1 MASLKLN
8 NLCKVFKTDRKAEV
22 TALAGIN
29 LEVPDGEL
37 MALVGPSGCGKST
50 LLRLIAGLDHPS
62 NGSISLG
69 NKEVNNIKPQ
79 DRDVAMVFQNYALF
93 PHLTVE
99 QNIIFSLKFRKTP
112 KVEMQSRVDD
122 AADLL
127 GITDFLQRK
136 PAELS
141 GGQRQRVALG
151 RAMVCKPKIFL
162 LDEPLSNLDARMR
175 AEMRA
180 EIAKLH
186 NRLRTTM
193 IFVTHDQTEA
203 MTLGQRIC
211 VINKGKV
218 MQVGAPLDLYQ
229 RPVHKFVGDFIGT
242 PGMNFIKGRLD
253 VLDGSNVFIEDTKDG
268 DGASLHLPEIFSKAV
283 AKYNGIKV
291 LLGIRSEHLKLIEK
305 GIGFKVTLDTV
316 ETLGHES
323 LLHIRTAAN
332 KMIVRSS
339 GNDQSNFNGKILEIN
354 WSNVIWFD
362 YNSGLALILSL
373 IHISEPTRPY

>member
-99 QNIIFSLKFRKTP
+99 QNIIFSLKFRKIS
-112 KVEMQSRVDD
+112 KSEMQSRVDD

-362 YNSGLALILSL
+362 YNSGLALI
-373 IHISEPTRPY
+373 